1 MEIPSLR
8 VCYEISSATQK
19 LSNKLYYIV
28 VISVMVAAW
37 SVTNNSD
44 AAVQGRIMIITGALM
59 FYFSDIFVARER
71 FVTHEFANRLIGLPL
86 YYTGQFLLAF
96 SPRFIG

>member
-37 SVTNNSD
+37 SVK
-44 AAVQGRIMIITGALM
+44 
-59 FYFSDIFVARER
+59 
-71 FVTHEFANRLIGLPL
+71 
-86 YYTGQFLLAF
+86 
-96 SPRFIG
+96 